1 MNIKAVAKKA
11 GVSVATISRVLNHP
25 EAVAPDTREHILSV
39 MENLNYTPNWFAR
52 GLKLNRTSVIALL
65 IPDILDQGYMEIAK
79 GVEDVA
85 RQKKY
90 NIMLCTTEEDRNKEK
105 EYIENFITRKVDGI
119 ILVSSSLKKPDLSQ
133 IKSQNVAVVLI
144 GKNDGMAG
152 ENMVYT
158 DYIAATAEAVKHMI
172 EIGHQKIGVI
182 CGSRP
187 KIENAD
193 KLEGF
198 KKTMSEEG
206 LTVEPEYIVEEENSI
221 EGGFLAASKLLNL
234 REFPKAILVTSDIM
248 AIGAM
253 EKIKQAGLRIPQDIA
268 VVGFDNLKISG
279 YVEPKLTT
287 VAKPMYRMG
296 LVAARLLFDLL
307 EEDHEEESEPQEILI
322 QSKLK
327 VRKSCGHQD
336 RVKEIF

>member
-1 MNIKAVAKKA
+1 MNIKSVAKKA

-25 EAVAPDTREHILSV
+25 EAVAPETREHILSV
-39 MENLNYTPNWFAR
+39 MQSLNYTPNWFAR
-52 GLKLNRTSVIALL
+52 GLKLNRTGVIALL
-65 IPDILDQGYMEIAK
+65 IPEIIDLGYMEIAK

-85 RQKKY
+85 HQKNY

-105 EYIENFITRKVDGI
+105 GYIENFIARKVDGI
-119 ILVSSSLKKPDLSQ
+119 ILVSSLLKKNDLMQ
-133 IKSQNVAVVLI
+133 IKKQDISVVLI
-144 GKNDGMAG
+144 GKNEELTG
-152 ENMVYT
+152 ENLVYT
-158 DYIAATAEAVKHMI
+158 DYISATGEAVRHMI
-172 EIGHQKIGVI
+172 EIGHQKIGMI

-187 KIENAD
+187 KIENRD

-198 KKTMSEEG
+198 QKTIMEEG
-206 LTVEPEYIVEEENSI
+206 LSYQPEHIVEEENSI
-221 EGGFLAASKLLNL
+221 EGGFLGASKLLNL
-234 REFPKAILVTSDIM
+234 KNRPEAIFVTSDIM
-248 AIGAM
+248 AVGAM
-253 EKIKQAGLRIPQDIA
+253 EKIKQEGLKIPQDVA

-279 YVEPKLTT
+279 FIEPKLTT

-296 LVAARLLFDLL
+296 LIAARLLFDLM
-307 EEDHEEESEPQEILI
+307 EDEEEEGTQPQEILI